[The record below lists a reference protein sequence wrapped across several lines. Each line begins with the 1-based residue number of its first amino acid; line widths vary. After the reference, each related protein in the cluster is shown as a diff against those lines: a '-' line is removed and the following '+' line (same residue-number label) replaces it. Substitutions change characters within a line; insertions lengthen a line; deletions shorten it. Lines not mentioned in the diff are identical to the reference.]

1 MIVFVKKWSST
12 RYLSIANGE
21 LTSASYV
28 IDALSSGLL
37 AYVSE
42 NKYKF
47 PFQLVYQ

>member
-1 MIVFVKKWSST
+1 MIVFCQKMIKST
-12 RYLSIANGE
+12 RYLDMANGE
-21 LTSASYV
+21 FTSASYV

-47 PFQLVYQ
+47 PFQ